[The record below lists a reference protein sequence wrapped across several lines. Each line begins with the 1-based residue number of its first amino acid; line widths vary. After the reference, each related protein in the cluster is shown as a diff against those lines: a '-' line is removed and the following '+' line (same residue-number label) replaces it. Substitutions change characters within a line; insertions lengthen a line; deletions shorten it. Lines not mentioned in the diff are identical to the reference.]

1 MDIKLF
7 QQKLNEIC
15 TIAEENGKQLSQQQI
30 RDHFDESDLSTSQ
43 LVKILQYLKLKGIT
57 IEGAEEAASATAAA
71 NTSSESG
78 SEEELPGTRAALTAE
93 EQAYLSDYM
102 ESFSPEGL
110 DSDDLTSLF
119 QAFAK
124 GDTAAEGALTQFYMA
139 QAAQMAAELNCEEI
153 YLADLIQ
160 EANLAL
166 LAALKETEPQ
176 QKNDAWMRGRIRSGI
191 LHAIEEQTQQKFR
204 DDYLVSKVENLE
216 SAVKELT
223 DDDDVSLADPADLLP
238 EGEAAAA
245 AEESAASHD
254 REAYLHKL
262 HDERRDPPADAVD
275 VVGSLDYLIE
285 AVGLF
290 R

>member
-7 QQKLNEIC
+7 QQKLNDIC
-15 TIAEENGKQLSQQQI
+15 AIAEENNKQLSQQQI

-57 IEGAEEAASATAAA
+57 IEGADEGTGAARADAV
-71 NTSSESG
+71 SSESG
-78 SEEELPGTRAALTAE
+78 DKEELPGTRAALTAE

-110 DSDDLTSLF
+110 DPDDLASLF

-153 YLADLIQ
+153 HLADLIQ

-166 LAALKETEPQ
+166 LASLKETDPQ
-176 QKNDAWMRGRIRSGI
+176 EKNDAWI

-216 SAVKELT
+216 AAVKELT
-223 DDDDVSLADPADLLP
+223 DDDDATKFTIDELAVILDMNV
-238 EGEAAAA
+238 
-245 AEESAASHD
+245 
-254 REAYLHKL
+254 
-262 HDERRDPPADAVD
+262 DEIRDVLRLTGDD
-275 VVGSLDYLIE
+275 K
-285 AVGLF
+285 
-290 R
+290 

>member
-30 RDHFDESDLSTSQ
+30 REHFDESDLSTSQ

-57 IEGAEEAASATAAA
+57 IEGAEEAASAAAAA

-93 EQAYLSDYM
+93 EQAYLNDYM

-153 YLADLIQ
+153 TWLTSFRRRIWPFWR
-160 EANLAL
+160 L
-166 LAALKETEPQ
+166 LRKQNPSRRTTPGCAA
-176 QKNDAWMRGRIRSGI
+176 
-191 LHAIEEQTQQKFR
+191 
-204 DDYLVSKVENLE
+204 VS
-216 SAVKELT
+216 
-223 DDDDVSLADPADLLP
+223 
-238 EGEAAAA
+238 A
-245 AEESAASHD
+245 AESSMPS
-254 REAYLHKL
+254 RNRPSRNSVMTIWYP
-262 HDERRDPPADAVD
+262 R
-275 VVGSLDYLIE
+275 
-285 AVGLF
+285 
-290 R
+290 

>member
-7 QQKLNEIC
+7 QQKLNDIC
-15 TIAEENGKQLSQQQI
+15 AIAEENNKQLSQQQI

-57 IEGAEEAASATAAA
+57 IEGADEAAGAARA
-71 NTSSESG
+71 DAVSSES
-78 SEEELPGTRAALTAE
+78 SDKDELPGTRAALTAE

-110 DSDDLTSLF
+110 DPDDLASLF
-119 QAFAK
+119 HGFAK

-153 YLADLIQ
+153 HLADLIQ

-166 LAALKETEPQ
+166 LASLKETDPQ
-176 QKNDAWMRGRIRSGI
+176 EKNDTWMRGRIRSGI

-216 SAVKELT
+216 AAVKELT
-223 DDDDVSLADPADLLP
+223 DDDDATKFTIDELAVILDMNV
-238 EGEAAAA
+238 
-245 AEESAASHD
+245 
-254 REAYLHKL
+254 
-262 HDERRDPPADAVD
+262 DEIRDVLRLTGDD
-275 VVGSLDYLIE
+275 K
-285 AVGLF
+285 
-290 R
+290 

>member
-7 QQKLNEIC
+7 QQKLNDIC
-15 TIAEENGKQLSQQQI
+15 AIAEENNKQLSQQQI

-57 IEGAEEAASATAAA
+57 IEGADEAAGAARA
-71 NTSSESG
+71 DAVSSES
-78 SEEELPGTRAALTAE
+78 SDKEELPGTRAALTAE

-110 DSDDLTSLF
+110 DPDDLASLF

-124 GDTAAEGALTQFYMA
+124 GDTAAEVALTQFYMA
-139 QAAQMAAELNCEEI
+139 QAAQMATELNCEEI
-153 YLADLIQ
+153 HLADLIQ

-166 LAALKETEPQ
+166 LASLKETDPQ
-176 QKNDAWMRGRIRSGI
+176 EKNDTWMRGRIRSGI

-216 SAVKELT
+216 AAVKELT
-223 DDDDVSLADPADLLP
+223 DDDDATKFTIDELALILDMNV
-238 EGEAAAA
+238 
-245 AEESAASHD
+245 
-254 REAYLHKL
+254 
-262 HDERRDPPADAVD
+262 DEIRDVLRLTGDD
-275 VVGSLDYLIE
+275 K
-285 AVGLF
+285 
-290 R
+290 

>member
-7 QQKLNEIC
+7 QQKLNDIC
-15 TIAEENGKQLSQQQI
+15 AIAEENNKQLSQQQI

-57 IEGAEEAASATAAA
+57 IEGTDEGTGADRADTV
-71 NTSSESG
+71 SSESQDK
-78 SEEELPGTRAALTAE
+78 EELPGTRAALTAE

-110 DSDDLTSLF
+110 DPDDLASLF

-153 YLADLIQ
+153 HLADLIQ

-166 LAALKETEPQ
+166 LASLKETDPQ
-176 QKNDAWMRGRIRSGI
+176 EKNDT
-191 LHAIEEQTQQKFR
+191 IEEQTQQKFR

-216 SAVKELT
+216 AAVKELT
-223 DDDDVSLADPADLLP
+223 DDDDATKFTIDELAVILDMNV
-238 EGEAAAA
+238 
-245 AEESAASHD
+245 
-254 REAYLHKL
+254 
-262 HDERRDPPADAVD
+262 DEIRDVLRLTGDD
-275 VVGSLDYLIE
+275 K
-285 AVGLF
+285 
-290 R
+290 

>member
-7 QQKLNEIC
+7 QQKLNDIC
-15 TIAEENGKQLSQQQI
+15 AIAEENNKQLSQQQI

-57 IEGAEEAASATAAA
+57 IEGADEGTGAARADAV
-71 NTSSESG
+71 SSES
-78 SEEELPGTRAALTAE
+78 SDKEELPGTRAALTAE

-110 DSDDLTSLF
+110 DPDDLASLF

-124 GDTAAEGALTQFYMA
+124 EDTAAEGALTQFYMA

-153 YLADLIQ
+153 HLADLIQ

-166 LAALKETEPQ
+166 LASLKETDPQ
-176 QKNDAWMRGRIRSGI
+176 EKNDAWMRGRIRSGI

-216 SAVKELT
+216 AAVKELT
-223 DDDDVSLADPADLLP
+223 DDDDATKFTIDELAVILDMNV
-238 EGEAAAA
+238 
-245 AEESAASHD
+245 
-254 REAYLHKL
+254 
-262 HDERRDPPADAVD
+262 DEIRDVLRLTGDD
-275 VVGSLDYLIE
+275 K
-285 AVGLF
+285 
-290 R
+290 

>member
-30 RDHFDESDLSTSQ
+30 REHFDESDLSTSQ

-57 IEGAEEAASATAAA
+57 IEGAEEAASAAAAA

-110 DSDDLTSLF
+110 DSDDLASLF

-176 QKNDAWMRGRIRSGI
+176 HKNDAWMRGRIRSGI

-223 DDDDVSLADPADLLP
+223 DDDDTTKFTIDELAVILDMNV
-238 EGEAAAA
+238 
-245 AEESAASHD
+245 
-254 REAYLHKL
+254 
-262 HDERRDPPADAVD
+262 DEIRDVLRLTGDD
-275 VVGSLDYLIE
+275 K
-285 AVGLF
+285 
-290 R
+290 

>member
-7 QQKLNEIC
+7 QQKLNDIC
-15 TIAEENGKQLSQQQI
+15 AIAEENNKQLSQQQI

-57 IEGAEEAASATAAA
+57 IEGADEDTGATRADAV
-71 NTSSESG
+71 SSES
-78 SEEELPGTRAALTAE
+78 SDKEELPGTRAALTAE
-93 EQAYLSDYM
+93 EQTYLSDYM

-110 DSDDLTSLF
+110 DPDDLASLF

-124 GDTAAEGALTQFYMA
+124 GDTVAEGALTQFYMA

-153 YLADLIQ
+153 HLADLIQ

-166 LAALKETEPQ
+166 LASLKETDPQ
-176 QKNDAWMRGRIRSGI
+176 EKNDAWMRGRIRSGI

-216 SAVKELT
+216 AAVKELT
-223 DDDDVSLADPADLLP
+223 DDDDATKFTIDELAVILDMNV
-238 EGEAAAA
+238 
-245 AEESAASHD
+245 
-254 REAYLHKL
+254 
-262 HDERRDPPADAVD
+262 DEIRDVLRLTGDD
-275 VVGSLDYLIE
+275 K
-285 AVGLF
+285 
-290 R
+290 

>member
-7 QQKLNEIC
+7 QQKLNDIC
-15 TIAEENGKQLSQQQI
+15 AIAESNNKQLSQQQI

-57 IEGAEEAASATAAA
+57 IEGTDKGTGADRTD
-71 NTSSESG
+71 TVSSKSQDQ
-78 SEEELPGTRAALTAE
+78 EELPGTRAALTAE

-110 DSDDLTSLF
+110 DPDDLASLF
-119 QAFAK
+119 QAIAK

-153 YLADLIQ
+153 HLADLIQ

-166 LAALKETEPQ
+166 LASLKETDPQ
-176 QKNDAWMRGRIRSGI
+176 EKNDTWMRGRIRSGI
-191 LHAIEEQTQQKFR
+191 LHAIEEQTQQKFH

-216 SAVKELT
+216 AAVKELT
-223 DDDDVSLADPADLLP
+223 DDDDATKFTIDELAVILDMNV
-238 EGEAAAA
+238 
-245 AEESAASHD
+245 
-254 REAYLHKL
+254 
-262 HDERRDPPADAVD
+262 DEIRDVLRLTGDD
-275 VVGSLDYLIE
+275 K
-285 AVGLF
+285 
-290 R
+290 

>member
-30 RDHFDESDLSTSQ
+30 REHFDESDLSTSQ

-78 SEEELPGTRAALTAE
+78 SEEELPGSRAALTAE

-110 DSDDLTSLF
+110 

-124 GDTAAEGALTQFYMA
+124 GDTAAEGVLTQFYMA

-223 DDDDVSLADPADLLP
+223 DDDDTTKFTIDELAVILDMNV
-238 EGEAAAA
+238 
-245 AEESAASHD
+245 
-254 REAYLHKL
+254 
-262 HDERRDPPADAVD
+262 DEIRDVLRLTGDD
-275 VVGSLDYLIE
+275 K
-285 AVGLF
+285 
-290 R
+290 

>member
-7 QQKLNEIC
+7 QQKLNDIC
-15 TIAEENGKQLSQQQI
+15 AIAEENNKQLSQQQI

-57 IEGAEEAASATAAA
+57 IEGADEAARADAV
-71 NTSSESG
+71 SSES
-78 SEEELPGTRAALTAE
+78 SDKEELPGTRAALTAE

-110 DSDDLTSLF
+110 DPDDLASLF

-153 YLADLIQ
+153 HLADLIQ

-166 LAALKETEPQ
+166 LASLKETDPQ
-176 QKNDAWMRGRIRSGI
+176 EKNDAWMRGRIRSGI

-216 SAVKELT
+216 AAVKELT
-223 DDDDVSLADPADLLP
+223 DDDDATKFTIDELAVILDMNV
-238 EGEAAAA
+238 
-245 AEESAASHD
+245 
-254 REAYLHKL
+254 
-262 HDERRDPPADAVD
+262 DEIRDVLRLTGDD
-275 VVGSLDYLIE
+275 K
-285 AVGLF
+285 
-290 R
+290 

>member
-30 RDHFDESDLSTSQ
+30 REHFDESDLNTSQ

-57 IEGAEEAASATAAA
+57 IEGADEAASAAAAA
-71 NTSSESG
+71 NDTSSESAG
-78 SEEELPGTRAALTAE
+78 EEELPGTRAVLTAE
-93 EQAYLSDYM
+93 EQAYLNDYM
-102 ESFSPEGL
+102 ESFSPDGL
-110 DSDDLTSLF
+110 DSEDLASLF
-119 QAFAK
+119 HAFAK

-160 EANLAL
+160 EADLAL
-166 LAALKETEPQ
+166 LAALKESEPQ
-176 QKNDAWMRGRIRSGI
+176 EKDDSWMRGRIRSGI

-223 DDDDVSLADPADLLP
+223 DDDDTTKFTIDELAVILDMNV
-238 EGEAAAA
+238 
-245 AEESAASHD
+245 
-254 REAYLHKL
+254 
-262 HDERRDPPADAVD
+262 DEIRDVLRLTGDD
-275 VVGSLDYLIE
+275 K
-285 AVGLF
+285 
-290 R
+290 

>member
-7 QQKLNEIC
+7 QQKLNDIC
-15 TIAEENGKQLSQQQI
+15 AIAEENNKQLSQQQI

-57 IEGAEEAASATAAA
+57 IEGADETAGTAGA
-71 NTSSESG
+71 DAVSSVSRDK
-78 SEEELPGTRAALTAE
+78 EELPGTRAALTAE

-102 ESFSPEGL
+102 ESFSPEGF
-110 DSDDLTSLF
+110 DPDDLASLI

-153 YLADLIQ
+153 HLADLIQ

-166 LAALKETEPQ
+166 LASLKETDPQ
-176 QKNDAWMRGRIRSGI
+176 EKNDTWMRGRIRSGI

-216 SAVKELT
+216 AAVKELT
-223 DDDDVSLADPADLLP
+223 DDDDATNFTIDELAVILDMNV
-238 EGEAAAA
+238 
-245 AEESAASHD
+245 
-254 REAYLHKL
+254 
-262 HDERRDPPADAVD
+262 DEIRDVLRLTGDD
-275 VVGSLDYLIE
+275 K
-285 AVGLF
+285 
-290 R
+290 

>member
-7 QQKLNEIC
+7 QQKLNDIC
-15 TIAEENGKQLSQQQI
+15 AIAEENNKQLSQQQI

-57 IEGAEEAASATAAA
+57 IEGADEAAGAARA
-71 NTSSESG
+71 DAVSSES
-78 SEEELPGTRAALTAE
+78 SDKEELPGTRAALTAE

-110 DSDDLTSLF
+110 DPDDLASLF

-124 GDTAAEGALTQFYMA
+124 GDTAAEVALIQFYMA
-139 QAAQMAAELNCEEI
+139 QAAQMATELNCEEI
-153 YLADLIQ
+153 HLADLIQ

-166 LAALKETEPQ
+166 LASLKETDPQ
-176 QKNDAWMRGRIRSGI
+176 EKNDTWMRGRIRSGI

-216 SAVKELT
+216 AAVKELT
-223 DDDDVSLADPADLLP
+223 DDDDATKFTIDELAVILDMNV
-238 EGEAAAA
+238 
-245 AEESAASHD
+245 
-254 REAYLHKL
+254 
-262 HDERRDPPADAVD
+262 DEIRDVLRLTGDD
-275 VVGSLDYLIE
+275 K
-285 AVGLF
+285 
-290 R
+290 

>member
-30 RDHFDESDLSTSQ
+30 REHFDESDLNTSQ

-57 IEGAEEAASATAAA
+57 IEGADEAANAAKA
-71 NTSSESG
+71 DAVSSESAG
-78 SEEELPGTRAALTAE
+78 EEELPGTRAALTAE
-93 EQAYLSDYM
+93 EQAYLNDYM

-110 DSDDLTSLF
+110 DSDDLASLF

-153 YLADLIQ
+153 YLADL
-160 EANLAL
+160 L
-166 LAALKETEPQ
+166 LAAFKETEPQ

-223 DDDDVSLADPADLLP
+223 DDDDTTKFTIDELAVILDMNV
-238 EGEAAAA
+238 
-245 AEESAASHD
+245 
-254 REAYLHKL
+254 
-262 HDERRDPPADAVD
+262 DEIRDVLRLTGDD
-275 VVGSLDYLIE
+275 K
-285 AVGLF
+285 
-290 R
+290 

>member
-7 QQKLNEIC
+7 QQKLNDIC

-30 RDHFDESDLSTSQ
+30 REHFDESDLSTSQ

-57 IEGAEEAASATAAA
+57 IEGAEEAANTASTA
-71 NTSSESG
+71 NDTSSGSG

-110 DSDDLTSLF
+110 DSDDLASLF

-176 QKNDAWMRGRIRSGI
+176 EKNDTWMRGRIRSGI

-223 DDDDVSLADPADLLP
+223 DDDDTTKFTIDELAVILDMNV
-238 EGEAAAA
+238 
-245 AEESAASHD
+245 
-254 REAYLHKL
+254 
-262 HDERRDPPADAVD
+262 DEIRDVLRLTGDD
-275 VVGSLDYLIE
+275 K
-285 AVGLF
+285 
-290 R
+290 

>member
-7 QQKLNEIC
+7 QQKLNDIC
-15 TIAEENGKQLSQQQI
+15 AIAEENNKQLSQQQI

-57 IEGAEEAASATAAA
+57 IEGTGADRADAV
-71 NTSSESG
+71 SSESQDK
-78 SEEELPGTRAALTAE
+78 EELPGTRAALTAE

-110 DSDDLTSLF
+110 DPDDLASLF

-153 YLADLIQ
+153 HLADLIQ

-166 LAALKETEPQ
+166 LASLKETDPQ
-176 QKNDAWMRGRIRSGI
+176 EKNDAWMRGRIRSGI

-216 SAVKELT
+216 AAVKELT
-223 DDDDVSLADPADLLP
+223 DDDDASKFTIDELAVILDMNV
-238 EGEAAAA
+238 
-245 AEESAASHD
+245 
-254 REAYLHKL
+254 
-262 HDERRDPPADAVD
+262 DEIRDVLRLTGDD
-275 VVGSLDYLIE
+275 K
-285 AVGLF
+285 
-290 R
+290 

>member
-7 QQKLNEIC
+7 QQKLNDIC
-15 TIAEENGKQLSQQQI
+15 AIAEENNKQLSQQQI

-57 IEGAEEAASATAAA
+57 IEGTGADRADAV
-71 NTSSESG
+71 SSESQDK
-78 SEEELPGTRAALTAE
+78 EELPGTRAALTAE

-110 DSDDLTSLF
+110 DPDDLASLF

-153 YLADLIQ
+153 HLADLIQ

-166 LAALKETEPQ
+166 LASLKETDPQ
-176 QKNDAWMRGRIRSGI
+176 EKNDAWMRGRIRSGI
-191 LHAIEEQTQQKFR
+191 LHAIE
-204 DDYLVSKVENLE
+204 
-216 SAVKELT
+216 
-223 DDDDVSLADPADLLP
+223 
-238 EGEAAAA
+238 
-245 AEESAASHD
+245 
-254 REAYLHKL
+254 
-262 HDERRDPPADAVD
+262 
-275 VVGSLDYLIE
+275 
-285 AVGLF
+285 
-290 R
+290 